1 MNIQE
6 RLYKTF
12 MSRERGMLSGEN
24 LLGML
29 ACILRGAPHNFVG
42 VRLRG
47 CNDLRA
53 LTDEQAE
60 KALEIFPTL
69 DIRCDPKAALRLL
82 AAET

>member
-6 RLYKTF
+6 RLYEAF
-12 MSRERGMLSGEN
+12 VSRELGVLSGDT

-29 ACILRGAPHNFVG
+29 ACILRGAPHRFVG

-60 KALEIFPTL
+60 KALEILPTL
-69 DIRCDPKAALRLL
+69 DIRRDPDAAPRLL